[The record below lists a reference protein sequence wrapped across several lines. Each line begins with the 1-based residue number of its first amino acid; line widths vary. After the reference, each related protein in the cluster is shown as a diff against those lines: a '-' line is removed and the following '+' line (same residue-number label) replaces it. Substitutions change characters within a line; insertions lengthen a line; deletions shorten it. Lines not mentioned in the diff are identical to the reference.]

1 MRRYLPFLIVLLAFT
16 SVACPPAPK
25 DDPPKKNGNGPAEDK
40 PKKIDVPTD
49 LRPRIEAAIADVQ
62 SRDLLTSHYFWT
74 VFHGILG
81 SGLEKT
87 TLTYPD
93 TKKKINAIEYIC
105 DGGEIKG
112 MQFLPTAYGLDVM
125 SARTIEDQGRA
136 QGHQDQF
143 IAEMAQWGMPK
154 DKKFKVGGR
163 DFTFEDFTRHAK
175 MRASV
180 KQMPKQELS
189 WAIIIV
195 AQYYGTDI
203 PAWQNMYKE
212 TITLNEMMRYEVDE
226 PVPTSD
232 RDMPAACGGTHR
244 LFGLTWAYHLHRKN
258 GGKDEGVWKDVAA
271 KIDTYKRLARELQN
285 SDGSLSTDYFKSA
298 ANADDPHLRIGATGH
313 IVEWLA
319 LAMTD
324 EELKSPWMQEAVSR
338 LSRMIL
344 DMGNEPIDGGALYHA
359 AHGLALYHMRVFGTP
374 PAFLPLPPKR

>member
-25 DDPPKKNGNGPAEDK
+25 DDPLKKNGNGQSDDK
-40 PKKIDVPTD
+40 QKKIEVPTD
-49 LRPRIEAAIADVQ
+49 LKPRVEAAIEQVQ
-62 SRDLLTSHYFWT
+62 SRNLVVGTHWFWT

-93 TKKKINAIEYIC
+93 TKKKVNAIQYIC

-112 MQFLPTAYGLDVM
+112 MQFLPTEFGLDVIDV
-125 SARTIEDQGRA
+125 RTRPDWQFKA

-143 IAEMAQWGMPK
+143 IAEMAQWGMPR
-154 DKKFKVGGR
+154 DKKFRVAGK
-163 DFTFEDFTRHAK
+163 DYTFEDFIRQSK

-180 KQMPKQELS
+180 KQEPKQELS
-189 WAIIIV
+189 WAIVIV

-212 TITLNEMMRYEVDE
+212 TITFDDMMRYEVNE
-226 PVPTSD
+226 SVE
-232 RDMPAACGGTHR
+232 MAACGGTHR

-258 GGKDEGVWKDVAA
+258 GGKEEGVWKDVAA
-271 KIDTYKRLARELQN
+271 KIEKYKKLARDMQN
-285 SDGSLSTDYFKSA
+285 SDGSLSTDYFKSSA
-298 ANADDPHLRIGATGH
+298 HADDPHLRIGTTGH

-319 LAMTD
+319 LAMSD
-324 EELKSPWMQEAVSR
+324 EELQAPWMQEAVSR

-344 DMGNEPIDGGALYHA
+344 DMGSEPIDGGALYHA
-359 AHGLALYHMRVFGTP
+359 AHGLAIYHMRVFSTP